1 MNAIHPITTR
11 HFHKTGL
18 TEFALAVAFCCALGL
33 SADACTIFVLTDTN
47 RALFFNNEDW
57 SNPKS
62 RIWFVP
68 PGNGYYGCAY
78 VGFDDGAPQGGVNTE
93 GLAWDVVAGF
103 REGLTANPSLPPV
116 RGHPC
121 QRILETC
128 ITVDEAINFCRT
140 RQVGFGKVRVL
151 IADRTGASVIMG
163 AKEGKLLV
171 ERANQCRGF
180 GYGAQTLDRMLA
192 KSSEAT
198 VANGTKIL
206 RATLQQG
213 EYATKYSN
221 VFDLRTGDI
230 FLYPF
235 PDHDDQVKLNL
246 AMELKKGGHYYD
258 MPQIREQLTEA
269 PRPLLINMK
278 R

>member
-68 PGNGYYGCAY
+68 SGNGYYGCAY

-121 QRILETC
+121 QRILHYGRRGHRLLPHAPGGVREGQTS
-128 ITVDEAINFCRT
+128 DCR
-140 RQVGFGKVRVL
+140 
-151 IADRTGASVIMG
+151 S
-163 AKEGKLLV
+163 
-171 ERANQCRGF
+171 
-180 GYGAQTLDRMLA
+180 YGC
-192 KSSEAT
+192 
-198 VANGTKIL
+198 V
-206 RATLQQG
+206 
-213 EYATKYSN
+213 
-221 VFDLRTGDI
+221 
-230 FLYPF
+230 
-235 PDHDDQVKLNL
+235 
-246 AMELKKGGHYYD
+246 GHYGS
-258 MPQIREQLTEA
+258 EGGKA
-269 PRPLLINMK
+269 AG
-278 R
+278 